1 MLYLQHLV
9 HMRLEMMSMILN
21 IGNGDEVI
29 IPSYTF
35 VSTPNAFV
43 KFGATIKC
51 VDSLSNNPMI
61 NLDDVENEAIE

>member
-1 MLYLQHLV
+1 MYTCVRNDV
-9 HMRLEMMSMILN
+9 HDIN

-35 VSTPNAFV
+35 VSTANAFV

-51 VDSLSNNPMI
+51 IDSLPNNPMI
-61 NLDDVENEAIE
+61 NLDDIENEEIE